1 MKWAWFFHLFR
12 SQGNFLI
19 RQKQNYLVRT
29 HSHRKD
35 IPRAQIVEESAR
47 VGWRVVREQDGAEVS
62 PVNAPIG
69 GQINSGDLQRGWK
82 QIQCRCD
89 LC

>member
-1 MKWAWFFHLFR
+1 MGLCIFSFIK
-12 SQGNFLI
+12 QGSYLI
-19 RQKQNYLVRT
+19 RKKKNYLVGT

-47 VGWRVVREQDGAEVS
+47 VRWRVVREQDGAEVS